1 MKRLKAMGRP
11 HWMVLSVSWFS
22 PNQLKRTSPV
32 WHSFG
37 TLNNCLINL
46 KLIWSK
52 VLMADN
58 DLMCF
63 PTQGTHLHF
72 NRGLTGNFLNSNE

>member
-1 MKRLKAMGRP
+1 MAKAPWTGLP
-11 HWMVLSVSWFS
+11 ASSSPPAAHTALPLGPPSFHTLSNW
-22 PNQLKRTSPV
+22 
-32 WHSFG
+32 
-37 TLNNCLINL
+37 LINL

-63 PTQGTHLHF
+63 PTHGTHLHF
-72 NRGLTGNFLNSNE
+72 NRGLTGNFLNSNG

>member
-1 MKRLKAMGRP
+1 MGHRCKTSQNDGSFQ
-11 HWMVLSVSWFS
+11 LSFLSTPACSNLSCTTIPFC
-22 PNQLKRTSPV
+22 
-32 WHSFG
+32 
-37 TLNNCLINL
+37 TLNNWLINL

-63 PTQGTHLHF
+63 PTQGMHLHF
-72 NRGLTGNFLNSNE
+72 NRGLPGSFLNSNE